1 MEPYLARLSAS
12 IVDRDYQ
19 RSVRCDAPGCYA
31 YAGEHLGDLV
41 TLRDLKDYQ
50 SQELVNGILALVRR
64 YRPIH
69 VSIVGGEPLV
79 RWRELDCLLPKLA
92 AMQLRRSW

>member
-1 MEPYLARLSAS
+1 
-12 IVDRDYQ
+12 
-19 RSVRCDAPGCYA
+19 
-31 YAGEHLGDLV
+31 
-41 TLRDLKDYQ
+41 
-50 SQELVNGILALVRR
+50 VNGILALVRR